1 MACRAR
7 GKESEMG
14 CNLKGIVPAVVTPLD
29 EAGSFMPEAYE
40 RLCATLYAA
49 EVDGLYVCGQ
59 TGEGLQQ
66 APEQRKRV
74 AEASVKASPKGKT
87 VIVHVGASS
96 TGIAVDLARHAEQ
109 AGAQAVSSLPP
120 AGSYSMDEVR
130 AYYRA
135 IAESVSIPLLVYFF
149 PAFAANP
156 RTLGDLESLCE
167 IPNVSGLKF
176 TSTDLYTMGELK
188 RQGAV
193 IYNGFD
199 EILVAGLLMGADGGI
214 GSFYNVCPQWFV
226 DLYQAARRGDW
237 AAARAAQARINEI
250 ISIGLRYPVQ
260 SAVKEM
266 LRWLG
271 HDCGVCALPRRHLSA
286 QEIRTLGE
294 VLEASPLA
302 ALRGL

>member
-1 MACRAR
+1 MTA
-7 GKESEMG
+7 
-14 CNLKGIVPAVVTPLD
+14 NLSGILPAVVTPLD
-29 EAGSFMPEAYE
+29 EYGVFLPTAME
-40 RLCATLYAA
+40 RLCASVYAA
-49 EVDGLYVCGQ
+49 GVDGLYVCGQ

-74 AEASVKASPKGKT
+74 TEVAVKATPKGKT
-87 VIVHVGASS
+87 VIVHIGAAS
-96 TGIAVDLARHAEQ
+96 TSTAIELARHAER

-135 IAESVSIPLLVYFF
+135 LAESVSIPLLVYFF
-149 PAFAANP
+149 PAFAAAP
-156 RTLGDLESLCE
+156 KSLGDLLSLCE
-167 IPNVSGLKF
+167 IPNVAGLKF

-226 DLYQAARRGDW
+226 ELYQATRRGDW
-237 AAARAAQARINEI
+237 AAARAAQARVNEI
-250 ISIGLRYPVQ
+250 ITIGLRYPVQ

-271 HDCGVCALPRRHLSA
+271 LDCGVCALPRRQLSPA
-286 QEIRTLGE
+286 EIVSLREAIE
-294 VLEASPLA
+294 VSPLA
-302 ALRGL
+302 ALKIS

>member
-1 MACRAR
+1 MDC
-7 GKESEMG
+7 ELS
-14 CNLKGIVPAVVTPLD
+14 GIVPAVVTPMN
-29 EAGSFMPEAYE
+29 EAGEFLPESFE
-40 RLCATLYAA
+40 RLCASLYAA
-49 EVDGLYVCGQ
+49 GVDGLYVCGQ

-87 VIVHVGASS
+87 VIVHVGAPS
-96 TGIAVDLARHAEQ
+96 TETAVDLARHAEQ

-135 IAESVSIPLLVYFF
+135 IAGSVSIPLLVYFF

-156 RTLGDLESLCE
+156 RTLGDLESLYE
-167 IPNVSGLKF
+167 IPNVAGLKF

-226 DLYQAARRGDW
+226 ELYQATRRGDW
-237 AAARAAQARINEI
+237 ASARAVQARINEI
-250 ISIGLRYPVQ
+250 ITIGLRYPVQ

-271 HDCGVCALPRRHLSA
+271 HECGVCALPRRQLSPD
-286 QEIRTLGE
+286 EIASLRQA
-294 VLEASPLA
+294 VEASPLA
-302 ALRGL
+302 RLKG